1 MSPASLDDI
10 LNLEE
15 WSAYI
20 SSVLGLSGNTAL
32 IDAFNYTST
41 AQLTV
46 GNFLALI
53 DAAETALLS
62 INWAAILSQVE
73 SLLNDPNFG
82 AHIPQAQKALIL
94 EAIGQIDESDI
105 LEGFSLIRAEFD
117 GLSADTLVVNA
128 LNTLSEGGDIPTTNG
143 PDMVTG
149 NTGDDLVDLGGGND
163 KFLPGAGDTGNDTVS
178 GGNGADTI
186 KGGGGSD
193 KLSGD
198 DGNDALFGDGG
209 RDTLIGGAGNDKLN
223 GGAGND
229 KLNGG
234 AGSDELRGGGRRDRL
249 EGAAG
254 DDTLMGQGGNDRF
267 IFKGNFGDDTIVDFA
282 TKGTKEKIDLKKIAE
297 ISSFND
303 LTQNHL
309 SENADGDAV
318 ISDDDGNTI
327 TLIDIAMADLSAND
341 FLF

>member
-46 GNFLALI
+46 GNFMALI

-62 INWAAILSQVE
+62 INWAAILGQVE
-73 SLLNDPNFG
+73 ALLNDPYFG

-105 LEGFSLIRAEFD
+105 LEGFALIRAEFD
-117 GLSADTLVVNA
+117 GLAAETLVVNA
-128 LNTLSEGGDIPTTNG
+128 LNTLSEGGETPTTNG
-143 PDMVTG
+143 PDTVTG
-149 NTGDDLVDLGGGND
+149 DTGDDQVDLGGGND
-163 KFLPGAGDTGNDTVS
+163 KFLPGAGDVGNDTVS

-186 KGGGGSD
+186 KGGGGND

-209 RDTLIGGAGNDKLN
+209 RDTLLGAAGNDKLN
-223 GGAGND
+223 GGGGND
-229 KLNGG
+229 V
-234 AGSDELRGGGRRDRL
+234 LRGGGGRDRL
-249 EGAAG
+249 EGAGG

-267 IFKGNFGDDTIVDFA
+267 IFKGNFGDDTIVDFT
-282 TKGTKEKIDLKKIAE
+282 TKGRKEKIDLKKIAE